1 MATQTLLQ
9 ENTLALTGIVRRWD
23 RRLRLS
29 QMLRWF
35 PRSLLPGLAVGLA
48 LAVVSHLRPWLLPQQ
63 IALVTV
69 ALVALGI
76 VIFTLGVWLWRR
88 PALTSARRFDVQF
101 ELGERVS
108 TALELGS
115 GVIRSSDELIER
127 QLADARATASAV
139 KVRDYIP
146 LELRG
151 RDWAIAVLM
160 TALLVLLLIIPN
172 PQVDALNNASAQR
185 TAIDEAAD
193 DMRELTQDVA
203 ADASL
208 GDEERE
214 TLLEALQTTTNRLE
228 QPNITPEEAF
238 AAVSDVRS
246 ELQERANDLS
256 SQSSQ
261 NQSALEQAAAALRQA
276 AQQGD
281 ASEAN
286 SGSPTGTMQQVEQ
299 DMQQLASEASEMSA
313 EERQQASEA
322 LRQAAQALQQTN
334 PQASESLQQAAEQM
348 QQPTGDPQPQL
359 QQAQQQM
366 QQQSQQAQQQ
376 QQQAS
381 ENLSEASEQAQQA
394 AQQISE
400 SQQQQSQQSGEQ
412 QSQEQQAQEQQEQ
425 QQSQQSEEQG
435 QQSQSSQQQ
444 SQSGQQSD
452 QGQETTDG
460 QAQQQSQGSQQS
472 DQAQQSQNQTSQG
485 QQQSQQGAPSQAQ
498 SASAG
503 NQAGDSGSDDVN
515 GQSQA
520 SQNQSDTS
528 NNPDGEG
535 VGQYESV
542 NVPQRI
548 GQQGNDGNNVQ
559 LDPDAGNAPVQEGD
573 FSQNPDGQ
581 VTVPYNQ
588 VFSDYANSANEALE
602 SDYVPLGLRDVVRD
616 YFTSLEPRR

>member
-9 ENTLALTGIVRRWD
+9 ENTLALTGIVRGWD

-35 PRSLLPGLAVGLA
+35 PRSLLPGLAVGLV
-48 LAVVSHLRPWLLPQQ
+48 LAVVSRLRPWLLPQQ

-69 ALVALGI
+69 ALVVLGI

-101 ELGERVS
+101 ELDERVS

-127 QLADARATASAV
+127 QLADARSHASAV

-146 LELRG
+146 LELHG
-151 RDWAIAVLM
+151 RDWAL
-160 TALLVLLLIIPN
+160 ALLLAALLALLLILPN
-172 PQVDALNNASAQR
+172 PQVDALNEASVQR

-193 DMRELTQDVA
+193 DLRELTQDVA

-208 GDEERE
+208 GNEERE

-246 ELQERANDLS
+246 ELQERANDLN

-276 AQQGD
+276 TQQGD

-286 SGSPTGTMQQVEQ
+286 NGSPAATMQQVEQ
-299 DMQQLASEASEMSA
+299 DMQQLASQAGEMSA
-313 EERQQASEA
+313 EERQQASES
-322 LRQAAQALQQTN
+322 LRQAAQALQQSN

-376 QQQAS
+376 QQAS

-400 SQQQQSQQSGEQ
+400 AQQQQSQQSGEQ
-412 QSQEQQAQEQQEQ
+412 QSQQQQQAQEQQDQQQAQQSEQ
-425 QQSQQSEEQG
+425 QGQQAQSNEQQSQN
-435 QQSQSSQQQ
+435 
-444 SQSGQQSD
+444 GQQSD
-452 QGQETTDG
+452 QGQQTTDG

-472 DQAQQSQNQTSQG
+472 DQAQQSQNQSTQG

-520 SQNQSDTS
+520 SQNQSDSS

-548 GQQGNDGNNVQ
+548 GDQANDGNNVQ
-559 LDPDAGNAPVQEGD
+559 LDPDAGNTPVQEGD

-588 VFSDYANSANEALE
+588 VFSDYANAANEALNR
-602 SDYVPLGLRDVVRD
+602 DYVPLGLRDVVRD

>member
-1 MATQTLLQ
+1 MVVVEKRSVMATQTLLQ
-9 ENTLALTGIVRRWD
+9 ENTLALTGIVRGWD

-29 QMLRWF
+29 QMLLWF
-35 PRSLLPGLAVGLA
+35 PRSLLPGLAAGLV
-48 LAVVSHLRPWLLPQQ
+48 LAVVSRLRPWLLPQQ

-101 ELGERVS
+101 ELDERVS

-127 QLADARATASAV
+127 QLADARTHASAV

-146 LELRG
+146 LELHG
-151 RDWAIAVLM
+151 RDWAIALLLA
-160 TALLVLLLIIPN
+160 ALLALLLILPN
-172 PQVDALNNASAQR
+172 PQVDALNEASVQR

-193 DMRELTQDVA
+193 DLRELTQDVA

-208 GDEERE
+208 GNEERE

-286 SGSPTGTMQQVEQ
+286 SGNPTGTMQQVEQ
-299 DMQQLASEASEMSA
+299 DMQQLASQAGEMSA
-313 EERQQASEA
+313 EERQQASES

-376 QQQAS
+376 QQAS

-400 SQQQQSQQSGEQ
+400 AQ
-412 QSQEQQAQEQQEQ
+412 QEQQEQ
-425 QQSQQSEEQG
+425 QQAQQSEQQG
-435 QQSQSSQQQ
+435 QQAQSNEQQ
-444 SQSGQQSD
+444 SQNGQQSD
-452 QGQETTDG
+452 QGQQTTDG

-472 DQAQQSQNQTSQG
+472 DQAQQSQNQSTQG

-520 SQNQSDTS
+520 SQNQSDTG
-528 NNPDGEG
+528 NNPDGQG

-548 GQQGNDGNNVQ
+548 GDQANDGNNVQ

-588 VFSDYANSANEALE
+588 VFSDYADSANRALE

>member
-9 ENTLALTGIVRRWD
+9 ENTLALTGIVRGWD

-29 QMLRWF
+29 QTLLWF
-35 PRSLLPGLAVGLA
+35 PRSLLPGLAAGLV
-48 LAVVSHLRPWLLPQQ
+48 LAVVSRLRPWLLPQQ
-63 IALVTV
+63 ITLVTV
-69 ALVALGI
+69 ALVILGI

-88 PALTSARRFDVQF
+88 PALTSARSFDVQF
-101 ELGERVS
+101 ELDERVS

-127 QLADARATASAV
+127 QLADARTHASAV

-146 LELRG
+146 LELHG
-151 RDWAIAVLM
+151 RDWAIALLLA
-160 TALLVLLLIIPN
+160 ALLALLLILPN
-172 PQVDALNNASAQR
+172 PQVDALNEASVQR

-193 DMRELTQDVA
+193 DLRELTQDVA

-208 GDEERE
+208 GNEERE

-299 DMQQLASEASEMSA
+299 DMQQLASQAGEMSA

-376 QQQAS
+376 QQAS

-400 SQQQQSQQSGEQ
+400 AQQQQQSQQSGEQ
-412 QSQEQQAQEQQEQ
+412 QSQQQQAQQEQ
-425 QQSQQSEEQG
+425 QQAQQSEQQG
-435 QQSQSSQQQ
+435 QQAQSNEQQ
-444 SQSGQQSD
+444 SQNGQQSD
-452 QGQETTDG
+452 QGQQTTDG
-460 QAQQQSQGSQQS
+460 QPQQQSQGSQPS
-472 DQAQQSQNQTSQG
+472 DQAQQSQNQSTQG

-520 SQNQSDTS
+520 SQNQSDTG
-528 NNPDGEG
+528 NNPDGQG

-548 GQQGNDGNNVQ
+548 GDQANDGNNVQ
-559 LDPDAGNAPVQEGD
+559 LDPDAGNTPVQEGD

-588 VFSDYANSANEALE
+588 VFSDYADSANRALE